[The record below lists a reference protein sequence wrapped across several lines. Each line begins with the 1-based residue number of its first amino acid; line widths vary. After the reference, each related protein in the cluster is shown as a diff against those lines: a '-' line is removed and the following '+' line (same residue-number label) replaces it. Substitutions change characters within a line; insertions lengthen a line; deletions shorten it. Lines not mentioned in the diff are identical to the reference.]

1 MNTILENT
9 YVCYFTGALA
19 AVLIIFLGAKS
30 LSEFGLINPS
40 QPAYNTISVSGT
52 GEVTGIPDV
61 ATFSYSVTEQATTV
75 VDAQTK
81 ATEKNNTAL
90 ALIKAAG
97 IDEKDIKTTDYNIAP
112 QYDYVQPVCTANYCP
127 GGKQVLKGYQVI
139 QTISVKVRDLSKAGD
154 ILSKLGGVGVQ
165 NLSDLQFSIDDP
177 EALQTEARAK
187 AIEDAKTQAEALA
200 KSLGVS
206 LKKVVGFYDNVYD
219 VPMYES
225 RAYSGDMKRMAAVAP
240 TPELPQGQTKI
251 VSKVSVTYEI
261 K

>member
-1 MNTILENT
+1 MNTILQNT
-9 YVCYFTGALA
+9 YVRYFTGALV
-19 AVLIIFLGAKS
+19 AVLIIFLSAKS

-52 GEVTGIPDV
+52 GEVAGIPDV
-61 ATFSYSVTEQATTV
+61 ATFSYSVTEPATTV

-81 ATEKNNTAL
+81 ATQKSNAAL
-90 ALIKAAG
+90 VLIKAAG
-97 IDEKDIKTTDYNIAP
+97 IDEKDVKTTDYSIAP
-112 QYDYVQPVCTANYCP
+112 QYDYVQDVCTTNYCP
-127 GGKQVLKGYQVI
+127 GGKQVLKGYQVS

-165 NLSDLQFSIDDP
+165 NLSGLQFGIDDP
-177 EALQTEARAK
+177 EALKTEARAK
-187 AIEDAKTQAEALA
+187 AIEDAKKQAESLA

-206 LKKVVGFYDNVYD
+206 LKKVVGFYDNFDQGNPTY
-219 VPMYES
+219 
-225 RAYSGDMKRMAAVAP
+225 GDANTLGLKAMSVAAPA
-240 TPELPQGQTKI
+240 PELPKGQAKI